1 RGKELLL
8 DVDIP
13 VADRIP
19 DELLDELRRG
29 GGGLRIKIRLH
40 REGVLL
46 GLDIERRPGFDPK
59 KRDSYG
65 SAVYVAPGWT
75 KTGGDFKEARGVY
88 WLEDEA
94 GRLVKAPSPESL

>member
-46 GLDIERRPGFDPK
+46 GWDIERRPGFDPK
-59 KRDSYG
+59 KRDQWG
-65 SAVYVAPGWT
+65 SAVYVGPVHSFA
-75 KTGGDFKEARGVY
+75 GGDFREA
-88 WLEDEA
+88 E
-94 GRLVKAPSPESL
+94 